1 MNKDYIT
8 ITKDNGS
15 KEQMEVV
22 MTFRLEESNKD
33 CIIYKDTNERY
44 YAGYYNSDLENSE
57 LYVDFTDLE
66 KEQLKIIFNELHE
79 GDK

>member
-33 CIIYKDTNERY
+33 CIIYKDINNIN
-44 YAGYYNSDLENSE
+44 YAGYYNSNEENSE
-57 LYVDFTDLE
+57 LYTDFTDAE
-66 KEQLKIIFNELHE
+66 KEQLKVIFNELNE